1 MGEERPSEDLSEE
14 VKKAAASEERFMD
27 IELSGQTGPY
37 VPVTTSA
44 PAGPPGGP
52 GARPFAPG
60 AVVAGRYQI
69 VKRIGQG
76 GMGEVYEALDQGL
89 EQPVALKFL
98 LPALASDRER
108 VERFKTEVRQARKV
122 THPNVCRIHDIGEH
136 EGRPFF
142 SMELIEDD
150 LARLLLRV
158 VRLAEEK
165 ALEVARDLCAALVAV
180 HDQGLLHRDLKPA
193 NVLLD
198 TRGKVKLTDFG
209 LAALQGK
216 VEDVGSGTPAYM
228 APEQLDDRQV
238 GPKSDLFSLGLV
250 LYELFT
256 GKKAFPAATREEL
269 ARLYAEQEPI
279 PPSKHVGTLSP
290 LVEAVLLRCLKHDP
304 KDRPG
309 SALDV
314 QAELASAPLAAALAA
329 GETPSPQLVID
340 ADGEGRLR
348 PPVALALLAFVLV
361 GVVLFAWLN
370 DFTALF
376 RKVPQKLPPQALASK
391 AEEIVRQVGY
401 DEEPRDTDCGFGRD
415 EQALKYLAD
424 RDRGRARWNGIE
436 TGQPAVLYFWY
447 RQSPSWLVQRQSP
460 NDVLGYGMP
469 GRVTPSEPPLR
480 EPGMICVFLDPK
492 GRLIELHAVPRRA
505 APEAAA
511 PDEETR
517 KKVDDLCFRK
527 LFEAA
532 KLGIGKFKKVEPRN
546 DPPVFCT
553 SHAAWEGLYPER
565 PDLPV
570 RVEAAV
576 AHGRAV
582 HFYLGLPEGA
592 ERLSAPEVPAS
603 LGTRLQG
610 YLYDLVRFSVFT
622 LGAWLAWRNVRSG
635 RANVAGALRLAG
647 VFGGA
652 VLVKWALMAKHVP
665 SFNDELAML
674 AAVLGRLLLEA
685 ATLCLIY
692 LSVEPH
698 VRRHWPWL
706 IIGWNR
712 LLVGRWRDPMV
723 GRDVLIGGAA
733 GVAGALLMQL
743 RYLVPTWLGRA
754 STPWSFWEVSLTAGP
769 GILFEYLHYTIYA
782 HLLEFFLL
790 FLLLRVLSKPWLV
803 VALWFLARLVSDT
816 CKLETDHLWLM
827 GALVALRLGL
837 FAFVLLRFGLLAFI
851 ATYYFFYLLTEL
863 VLVTDLSV
871 WYKATGL
878 WAMVALGALAVH
890 GYVRSLGGQSLL
902 RAWPFADK

>member
-1 MGEERPSEDLSEE
+1 
-14 VKKAAASEERFMD
+14 
-27 IELSGQTGPY
+27 
-37 VPVTTSA
+37 
-44 PAGPPGGP
+44 
-52 GARPFAPG
+52 
-60 AVVAGRYQI
+60 
-69 VKRIGQG
+69 
-76 GMGEVYEALDQGL
+76 MGEVYEAFDLKL
-89 EQPVALKFL
+89 EQPVALKFPL
-98 LPALASDRER
+98 SAMVAGPEREA
-108 VERFKTEVRQARKV
+108 RFKQEVAQARKV
-122 THPNVCRIHDIGEH
+122 SHPNVCRIHDIGEH
-136 EGRPFF
+136 QDRQFLT
-142 SMELIEDD
+142 MEYVDGED
-150 LARLLLRV
+150 LHSLLRRV
-158 VRLAEEK
+158 GRLPEER
-165 ALEVARDLCAALVAV
+165 AIEVARQLCAALAAV
-180 HDQGLLHRDLKPA
+180 HDAELLHRDLKPA
-193 NVLLD
+193 NVMLD
-198 TRGKVKLTDFG
+198 SLGKVKLTDFG

-216 VEDVGSGTPAYM
+216 VEDDGAGTLAYM
-228 APEQLDDRQV
+228 APEQLEGRQPSV
-238 GPKSDLFSLGLV
+238 KSDLFSLGLV

-279 PPSKHVGTLSP
+279 PPSRHVGTLSP

-304 KDRPG
+304 RDRPG
-309 SALDV
+309 SALAV
-314 QAELASAPLAAALAA
+314 QAELALAAALAA
-329 GETPSPQLVID
+329 DKTPSPQLV
-340 ADGEGRLR
+340 ADVGGEGQL
-348 PPVALALLAFVLV
+348 PPVVALALLAFLLL
-361 GVVLFAWLN
+361 GIVLFAWLN

-391 AEEIVRQVGY
+391 AYEILQQLGH
-401 DEEPRDTDCGFGRD
+401 DEEPRDTACGFVRD
-415 EQALKYLAD
+415 DQALKYLAD

-447 RQSPSWLVQRQSP
+447 RQSPSWLGQGRSP

-505 APEAAA
+505 VPEAAA

-517 KKVDDLCFRK
+517 KKVDYLCFRK

-532 KLGIGKFKKVEPRN
+532 KLDMGKFKKVEPRN

-553 SHAAWEGLYPER
+553 SHAAWEGAYPER

-570 RVEAAV
+570 RVEAAA

-582 HFYLGLPEGA
+582 HFYVGLPEGA
-592 ERLSAPEVPAS
+592 ERLSAPEAPAS
-603 LGTRLQG
+603 LGTSLQE
-610 YLYDLVRFSVFT
+610 YLYDLLRFSVFT
-622 LGAWLAWRNVRSG
+622 LGAWLAWLNVRSG
-635 RANVAGALRLAG
+635 RANLSGALRLAG

-652 VLVKWALMAKHVP
+652 VLIKWALMAKHVP

-692 LSVEPH
+692 LSVEPD
-698 VRRHWPWL
+698 VRRHWPKL

-712 LLVGRWRDPMV
+712 LLVGRWGDPMV

-754 STPWSFWEVSLTAGP
+754 SMPLSFWEVSLTAGP
-769 GILFEYLHYTIYA
+769 GILFEYLHYTMYVR
-782 HLLEFFLL
+782 LLEFFLL
-790 FLLLRVLSKPWLV
+790 FLLLRVLSKPWLA
-803 VALWFLARLVSDT
+803 VALWFLARLISDT
-816 CKLETDHLWLM
+816 CRPENDHLWLM
-827 GALVALRLGL
+827 GPLVALRLGL

-851 ATYYFFYLLTEL
+851 ATFYFFYLLTDLAL
-863 VLVTDLSV
+863 VMDLSV
-871 WYKATGL
+871 WYQATGL

-890 GYVRSLGGQSLL
+890 GYVRSLGGPPLL
-902 RAWPFADK
+902 PAQPFADK